1 MLKIYQI
8 FFINFITIFLIMFF
22 SFSFFTYKADKERS
36 YEKAVNKLNTIK
48 EILSITPG
56 NLSDD
61 FIKGLAL
68 KTDTYIAVFDE
79 DLGKFTLSNNEIIK
93 LDIFLGLKSVINKTD
108 FDYINKQPII
118 YEASSVKISN
128 KSYIIVVATNLENSY
143 INLKNLFLKLF
154 LIFIIFLILT
164 YLINRTFS
172 KIIGKEIV
180 KINFFLDKISKKD
193 YSFNISNSFIKEI
206 DLIYKK
212 LNQVKIDIIK
222 LDKKLNQKAAK
233 IRLKNTQLEGILSA
247 ISHEFKNPVAII
259 KASSDTLKNDSL
271 MSEEFKN
278 KFIEKIIKN
287 SQKIVNLVDKIKL
300 SFTQKE
306 ITLNINEFNLKEIVK
321 DVKNELLEKYKDRN
335 ILISGNDTLIKADKI
350 LIKQVILNL
359 SENALKYSNDEI
371 ILQINEHSFFVKDR
385 GIGIEEENLNLITKR
400 YFRVSKNNWDSSL
413 GLGLYIVKQIL
424 KTHNFNF
431 IIKSEFN
438 KGSTFGF
445 EF

>member
-1 MLKIYQI
+1 
-8 FFINFITIFLIMFF
+8 MFF

-118 YEASSVKISN
+118 YEASSVKIAN

-154 LIFIIFLILT
+154 LIFTVFLILT

-222 LDKKLNQKAAK
+222 LDKKLNQKTAK

-259 KASSDTLKNDSL
+259 KASSDTLKNDPL

-300 SFTQKE
+300 SFAEKE
-306 ITLNINEFNLKEIVK
+306 IILNINEFNLKDIVK

-431 IIKSEFN
+431 IIESEFN

>member
-1 MLKIYQI
+1 
-8 FFINFITIFLIMFF
+8 MFF
-22 SFSFFTYKADKERS
+22 SFSFFTYKADKERN

-300 SFTQKE
+300 SFAEKE
-306 ITLNINEFNLKEIVK
+306 IILNINEFNLKDIVK

-400 YFRVSKNNWDSSL
+400 YFRVSKNNWDNSL

-424 KTHNFNF
+424 KIHNFNF
-431 IIKSEFN
+431 IIKSEFG
-438 KGSTFGF
+438 KGSNFGF

>member
-1 MLKIYQI
+1 
-8 FFINFITIFLIMFF
+8 MFF

-93 LDIFLGLKSVINKTD
+93 LDIFLGLKNVINKTD
-108 FDYINKQPII
+108 FDYIDKQPII

-143 INLKNLFLKLF
+143 INLKSLFLKLF
-154 LIFIIFLILT
+154 LIFTVFLILT

-212 LNQVKIDIIK
+212 LNQVKVDIIK
-222 LDKKLNQKAAK
+222 LDKKLNQKTAK

-259 KASSDTLKNDSL
+259 KASSDTLKNDPL

-306 ITLNINEFNLKEIVK
+306 ITLNINEFNLKDIVK
-321 DVKNELLEKYKDRN
+321 DVKNELLEKYKNRN

-350 LIKQVILNL
+350 LIRQVILNL

-400 YFRVSKNNWDSSL
+400 YFRVSKNNWDNSL

-424 KTHNFNF
+424 KVHNFNF
-431 IIKSEFN
+431 IIKSEFG
-438 KGSTFGF
+438 KGSNFGF

>member
-1 MLKIYQI
+1 
-8 FFINFITIFLIMFF
+8 MFF
-22 SFSFFTYKADKERS
+22 SFSFFTYKADKERN

-93 LDIFLGLKSVINKTD
+93 LDIFLGLKNVINKTD

-128 KSYIIVVATNLENSY
+128 KSYVIVVATNLENSY

-359 SENALKYSNDEI
+359 SENALKYSNDEV

-400 YFRVSKNNWDSSL
+400 YFRVSKNNWDNSF

-424 KTHNFNF
+424 KIHNFNF

-438 KGSTFGF
+438 KGSNFGF

>member
-1 MLKIYQI
+1 
-8 FFINFITIFLIMFF
+8 MFF

-93 LDIFLGLKSVINKTD
+93 LDIFLGLKNVINKTD
-108 FDYINKQPII
+108 FDYIDKQPII
-118 YEASSVKISN
+118 YEASSVKIAD

-143 INLKNLFLKLF
+143 INLKSLFLKLF
-154 LIFIIFLILT
+154 LIFTVFLILT

-222 LDKKLNQKAAK
+222 LDKKLNQKTAK

-259 KASSDTLKNDSL
+259 KASSDTLKNDPL

-306 ITLNINEFNLKEIVK
+306 IILNINEFNLKEITK

-359 SENALKYSNDEI
+359 SENALKYSNDEV
-371 ILQINEHSFFVKDR
+371 ILQINEHSFFVKDK

-400 YFRVSKNNWDSSL
+400 YFRVSKNNWDNSL

-424 KTHNFNF
+424 KVHNFNF

>member
-1 MLKIYQI
+1 
-8 FFINFITIFLIMFF
+8 MFF

-61 FIKGLAL
+61 FIKTLAL

-79 DLGKFTLSNNEIIK
+79 DLGKFTLSNNKIIK
-93 LDIFLGLKSVINKTD
+93 LDIFLGLKNVINKTD
-108 FDYINKQPII
+108 FDYIDKQPII
-118 YEASSVKISN
+118 YEANSVKIAD

-154 LIFIIFLILT
+154 LIFTVFLILT
-164 YLINRTFS
+164 YLINRIFS

-193 YSFNISNSFIKEI
+193 YSFNISNSFIKEF

-259 KASSDTLKNDSL
+259 KASSDTLKNDPL

-306 ITLNINEFNLKEIVK
+306 IILNISEFNLKEIVK

-359 SENALKYSNDEI
+359 SENALKYSNDEV
-371 ILQINEHSFFVKDR
+371 ILQINEHSFFVKDK

-400 YFRVSKNNWDSSL
+400 YFRVSKNNWDNSL

-424 KTHNFNF
+424 KVHNFNF

-438 KGSTFGF
+438 KGSNFGF

>member
-1 MLKIYQI
+1 
-8 FFINFITIFLIMFF
+8 MFF

-61 FIKGLAL
+61 FIKTLAL

-108 FDYINKQPII
+108 FDYIDKQPII
-118 YEASSVKISN
+118 YEASSVKIADR
-128 KSYIIVVATNLENSY
+128 SYIIVVATNLENSY
-143 INLKNLFLKLF
+143 INLKSLFLKLF
-154 LIFIIFLILT
+154 LIFTVFLILT

-259 KASSDTLKNDSL
+259 KASSDTLKNDPL

-359 SENALKYSNDEI
+359 SENALKYSNDEV

-385 GIGIEEENLNLITKR
+385 GMGIEEENLNLITKR
-400 YFRVSKNNWDSSL
+400 YFRVSKNNWDNSL

-424 KTHNFNF
+424 KVHNFNF

>member
-93 LDIFLGLKSVINKTD
+93 LDIFLGLKNVINKTD
-108 FDYINKQPII
+108 FDYIDKQPII
-118 YEASSVKISN
+118 YEASSVKIAD

-143 INLKNLFLKLF
+143 INLKSLFLKLF
-154 LIFIIFLILT
+154 LIFTVFLILT

-222 LDKKLNQKAAK
+222 LDKKLNQKTAK

-259 KASSDTLKNDSL
+259 KASSDTLKNDPL

-306 ITLNINEFNLKEIVK
+306 IILNINEFNLKEITK

-359 SENALKYSNDEI
+359 SENALKYSNDEV
-371 ILQINEHSFFVKDR
+371 ILQINEHSFFVKDK

-400 YFRVSKNNWDSSL
+400 YFRVSKNNWDNSL

-424 KTHNFNF
+424 KVHNFNF

>member
-1 MLKIYQI
+1 
-8 FFINFITIFLIMFF
+8 MFF

-118 YEASSVKISN
+118 YEASSVKIAN

-154 LIFIIFLILT
+154 LIFTVFLILT

-212 LNQVKIDIIK
+212 LNQVKVDIIK
-222 LDKKLNQKAAK
+222 LDKKLNQKTAK

-259 KASSDTLKNDSL
+259 KASSDTLKNDPL

-306 ITLNINEFNLKEIVK
+306 IILNINEFNLKEIVK

-335 ILISGNDTLIKADKI
+335 ILISGSDTLIKADKI
-350 LIKQVILNL
+350 LIRQVILNL

-400 YFRVSKNNWDSSL
+400 YFRVSKNNWDNSL

-424 KTHNFNF
+424 KIHNFNF

>member
-22 SFSFFTYKADKERS
+22 SFSFFTYKADKERN

-118 YEASSVKISN
+118 YEASSVKIAN

-154 LIFIIFLILT
+154 LIFTVFLILT

-212 LNQVKIDIIK
+212 LNQVKVDIIK
-222 LDKKLNQKAAK
+222 LDKKLNQKTAK

-259 KASSDTLKNDSL
+259 KASSDTLKNDPL

-306 ITLNINEFNLKEIVK
+306 IILNINEFNLKEIVK

-335 ILISGNDTLIKADKI
+335 ILISGSDTLIKADKI
-350 LIKQVILNL
+350 LIRQVILNL

-400 YFRVSKNNWDSSL
+400 YFRVSKNNWDNSL

-424 KTHNFNF
+424 KIHNFNF